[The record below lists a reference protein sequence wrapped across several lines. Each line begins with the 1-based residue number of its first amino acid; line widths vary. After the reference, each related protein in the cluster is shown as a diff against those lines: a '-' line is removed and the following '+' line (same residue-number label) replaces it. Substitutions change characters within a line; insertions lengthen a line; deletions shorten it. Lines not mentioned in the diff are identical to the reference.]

1 MGVNGVNQQLSN
13 MIDRFSYL
21 GTGIVVITDPF
32 LATIM
37 IGETQVRAAYVREL
51 EPDAGSVVAV
61 MRQGASWF
69 VLGTTSVSGGNS
81 VQNPGFEQINEDN
94 TPALWVLYNISGTNV
109 MTALESPGEAVTN
122 PLEPGDNVLEVGPVG
137 GVSGSSFVY
146 SAPIAVVP
154 GQIWELSSYYNGNY
168 PGDNPDTVDISLRAF
183 WFANATDLYPAT
195 SDVDSIVATVNN
207 ITQEDTMRVIR
218 GNVTVPGGAVFMR
231 VVLRTGAPAFTGA
244 HYDYVTARQV
254 G

>member
-21 GTGIVVITDPF
+21 GTGTVVITDPF
-32 LATIM
+32 LATVLV
-37 IGETQVRAAYVREL
+37 GETEIRAAYVREL
-51 EPDAGSVVAV
+51 EPEAGDVVAI

-94 TPALWVLYNISGTNV
+94 TPALWFLHNISGTNV
-109 MTALESPGEAVTN
+109 MTALESPGEAVVN

-137 GVSGSSFVY
+137 GASGSSFVY
-146 SAPIAVVP
+146 SSPISVEA
-154 GQIWELSSYYNGNY
+154 GQVWTLSAYYNGNY
-168 PGDNPDTVDISLRAF
+168 PGDNPNTTDISLRAF
-183 WFANATDLYPAT
+183 WFANATDLYPTT
-195 SDVDSIVATVNN
+195 SAADSTIASISD

-231 VVLRTGAPAFTGA
+231 VALRTGAMAFTGA
-244 HYDYVTARQV
+244 HYDYVTARQT